1 MDVVASSYL
10 LPLGVTAYTY
20 FSGLK
25 ATFLTDYMHTFIFMI
40 IVCCFTIK
48 VITVNEIGS
57 LGALYDAVLRADAV
71 NAVPGNYQGSHLTMR
86 SEQCLFFGILH
97 VTGNVGAVIM
107 DTGFW
112 QKGFSADFA
121 AAVAGYVLGGMGVRD
136 DSRSWRVSA
145 AKFTILADVPEP
157 HDIL

>member
-1 MDVVASSYL
+1 M
-10 LPLGVTAYTY
+10 
-20 FSGLK
+20 
-25 ATFLTDYMHTFIFMI
+25 
-40 IVCCFTIK
+40 IK

-112 QKGFSADFA
+112 
-121 AAVAGYVLGGMGVRD
+121 
-136 DSRSWRVSA
+136 
-145 AKFTILADVPEP
+145 
-157 HDIL
+157 